1 MSKLIEILLRENYRG
16 RDAEEA
22 EALRGTLPTTSASY
36 RPSRRGRPSIDQRDL
51 KSRANNQS
59 NSLLRELGINT
70 ISSNPVPEIAIKE
83 TIEALLSGNKQQEF
97 ESLFRNDVKLIR
109 HRDKKTMAIWVGLTE
124 VSQNLVSKHSAIQKE
139 YAYWFFCTVLAANN
153 SYGILNQINP
163 RNQLKVYND
172 QNSYIIFLSSKGWD
186 TL

>member
-16 RDAEEA
+16 RDAEKA
-22 EALRGTLPTTSASY
+22 EVIRASSPTTSASY
-36 RPSRRGRPSIDQRDL
+36 RSSRRGRPSVDQSDL

-59 NSLLRELGINT
+59 PELLRELGIG
-70 ISSNPVPEIAIKE
+70 SVSPDPVPEIAIKE
-83 TIEALLSGNKQQEF
+83 AIEALLSGNKQNEF
-97 ESLFRNDVKLIR
+97 ERLFRNDVKIIK
-109 HRDKKTMAIWVGLTE
+109 HRDKKALAVWIGLTE
-124 VSQNLVSKHSAIQKE
+124 ISQNIISKHSAIQKE

-163 RNQLKVYND
+163 RNQLKVYNN
-172 QNSYIIFLSSKGWD
+172 QNSYIIYLSSKGWD